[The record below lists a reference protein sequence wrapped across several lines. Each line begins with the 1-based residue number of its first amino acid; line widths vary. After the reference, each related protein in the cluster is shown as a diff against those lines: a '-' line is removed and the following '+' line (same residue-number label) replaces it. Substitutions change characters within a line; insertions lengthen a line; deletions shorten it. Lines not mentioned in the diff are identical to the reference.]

1 MVNEKMTFMNF
12 NLQKSIWERIILS
25 KKNNRIGSAYLFLGP
40 NGSGKEATALKF
52 SAYLNCTDGKLH
64 PCGVCGSCKKS
75 LAFQHENSHLII
87 PTPSGKKLSEDGIK
101 NILLNEKKLKANNPF
116 YKITLPKAKTIP
128 ISDIRNLK
136 KELFLKSIDKGR
148 KIILIFD
155 AHMLCTGDASSAN
168 ALLKILEEPPENTTF
183 ILVSDYKGQLLPTI
197 LSRCQ
202 IINFP
207 PIKNEI
213 IISYLI
219 SNGVD
224 GVLAEFAANMCEGNM
239 HFAQKICDNGIESI
253 TQLIEKLTNVI
264 TIYNEKNWR
273 NFVQEY
279 SRLAQKDLNEYEF
292 HLFLIQCWLK
302 LARKKRI
309 LENENSSIRQ
319 LNENVENFN
328 SKFPIVK
335 FDKINF
341 MIEDI
346 INAPKKNL
354 FMPIQLTNFL
364 INVEKKLIL

>member
-1 MVNEKMTFMNF
+1 
-12 NLQKSIWERIILS
+12 
-25 KKNNRIGSAYLFLGP
+25 
-40 NGSGKEATALKF
+40 
-52 SAYLNCTDGKLH
+52 
-64 PCGVCGSCKKS
+64 
-75 LAFQHENSHLII
+75 
-87 PTPSGKKLSEDGIK
+87 
-101 NILLNEKKLKANNPF
+101 
-116 YKITLPKAKTIP
+116 
-128 ISDIRNLK
+128 
-136 KELFLKSIDKGR
+136 
-148 KIILIFD
+148 
-155 AHMLCTGDASSAN
+155 
-168 ALLKILEEPPENTTF
+168 
-183 ILVSDYKGQLLPTI
+183 
-197 LSRCQ
+197 
-202 IINFP
+202 
-207 PIKNEI
+207 
-213 IISYLI
+213 
-219 SNGVD
+219 
-224 GVLAEFAANMCEGNM
+224 MCEGNM

-253 TQLIEKLTNVI
+253 TQLIEKLTIVI

>member
-1 MVNEKMTFMNF
+1 MFDV
-12 NLQKSIWERIILS
+12 
-25 KKNNRIGSAYLFLGP
+25 
-40 NGSGKEATALKF
+40 
-52 SAYLNCTDGKLH
+52 LN
-64 PCGVCGSCKKS
+64 V
-75 LAFQHENSHLII
+75 
-87 PTPSGKKLSEDGIK
+87 
-101 NILLNEKKLKANNPF
+101 
-116 YKITLPKAKTIP
+116 
-128 ISDIRNLK
+128 ISK

-341 MIEDI
+341 MIENI

-354 FMPIQLTNFL
+354 IMPIQLTNFL
-364 INVEKKLIL
+364 INVEKKLIH